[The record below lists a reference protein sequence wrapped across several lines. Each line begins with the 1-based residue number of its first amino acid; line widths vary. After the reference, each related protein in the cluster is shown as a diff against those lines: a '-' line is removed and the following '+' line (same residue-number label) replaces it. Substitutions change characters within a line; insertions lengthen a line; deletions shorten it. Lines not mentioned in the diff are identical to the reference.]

1 MIKPAFLLASLVAAA
16 SLLGPEA
23 RAQFSS
29 HQGAAPRF
37 GGRPISGN
45 PSAPSDW
52 RGTGQARRGAPSD
65 FRGTAQGQRGP
76 QSTQRP
82 QQTTQP
88 QQQAQPQG
96 STLRDLRYGRQ
107 RKETKRI
114 DPRDVYRQGERRGG
128 EGGGDGGGG
137 GY

>member
-1 MIKPAFLLASLVAAA
+1 MIKLFFLASLIAAA
-16 SLLGPEA
+16 SLVGPEA
-23 RAQFSS
+23 RAQFGS
-29 HQGAAPRF
+29 HQGDAPRF
-37 GGRPISGN
+37 GGRPTSGN

-52 RGTGQARRGAPSD
+52 RSTGQARQGAPSN
-65 FRGTAQGQRGP
+65 FRGTAQSPRGQ
-76 QSTQRP
+76 QTTQRP
-82 QQTTQP
+82 QQTQP

-128 EGGGDGGGG
+128 EGGDGGGG